1 MKARFIVGPPGTGKT
16 HKWIVKMYEKLLKEK
31 ITKEQ
36 IVLLSHTREAVRQ
49 LLMAVMKIKD
59 EEGKT
64 LEDNGYD
71 EDFFEDRSAKL
82 FTMATNNSVFP
93 KLEFLNFVERSVN
106 VLIYLSFY
114 YIFSLRNFLILV
126 LRRGE

>member
-1 MKARFIVGPPGTGKT
+1 MEARFIVGPPGTGKT

-71 EDFFEDRSAKL
+71 EDFFEDRICTLHHYCKHKL
-82 FTMATNNSVFP
+82 M
-93 KLEFLNFVERSVN
+93 
-106 VLIYLSFY
+106 
-114 YIFSLRNFLILV
+114 
-126 LRRGE
+126 RR